1 MWIHMK
7 SYICMDPSPFDVF
20 ADDLGQVFRDTHLRI
35 KFWIRV
41 PIAATCRMQSGS
53 AKANLGILSGLCCF
67 AVCFG
72 TRSIRHRSI
81 KWFYHVLSLLEDD
94 HFLLPACAYSR
105 PGCITEGEYGK
116 KKKSQT
122 LFLDCSG
129 TRCTCMHNLSYW
141 IQNCDF
147 SRSSFV
153 WPAGCRTSRLQIQY
167 LPGSKETRLGNS
179 CHGGMPLFFAHRF
192 VLAFCLIF
200 CALRFRL
207 WTLDLLVDGER
218 AR

>member
-20 ADDLGQVFRDTHLRI
+20 ADDLGQVLRDTHLRI

-116 KKKSQT
+116 KKNRKHCFWTVQEPVALACTTCPIEFKIVTSQEVALYGLLDVARPDYRFNICLEAKKHGWEILVMEECHFFLHIG
-122 LFLDCSG
+122 LF
-129 TRCTCMHNLSYW
+129 
-141 IQNCDF
+141 
-147 SRSSFV
+147 
-153 WPAGCRTSRLQIQY
+153 
-167 LPGSKETRLGNS
+167 
-179 CHGGMPLFFAHRF
+179 
-192 VLAFCLIF
+192 
-200 CALRFRL
+200 
-207 WTLDLLVDGER
+207 
-218 AR
+218 